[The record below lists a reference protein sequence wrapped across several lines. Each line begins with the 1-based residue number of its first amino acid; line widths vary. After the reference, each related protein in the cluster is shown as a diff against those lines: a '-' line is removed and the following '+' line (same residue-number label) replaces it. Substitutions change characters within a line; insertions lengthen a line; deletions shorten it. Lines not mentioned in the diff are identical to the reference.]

1 VSDFSVKLKDVSKF
15 YKLYE
20 SPKDRLKEA
29 LHPFN
34 KKYYKEFYALNGIN
48 LDVNKGETLGIIGK
62 NGSGKSTLLKLI
74 SHVLVP
80 SSGTVEVQGNVS
92 ALLELGAGFNPL
104 FTGLENVYFYGT
116 ILGFSREDMDARL
129 DKILAFADIGE
140 FIHQPLKTYSS
151 GMKARIAFAI
161 ATEINPDI
169 LIIDEVLAVG
179 DTIFQRK
186 CYSKIDSM
194 FKDGKTVILVS
205 HNRNSIISLCKSAIL
220 LDHGKVLCSGE
231 TEPVIR
237 EYEKLCNKKFLT
249 ANDKYKNTQKDETID
264 NETKDQKN
272 EQAENKLLWDYTLEA
287 DDQVYYKKSDIELED
302 FGIYDLDGN
311 KVNILE
317 TGSSY
322 KIRATFLPKEDLD
335 YDITFAM
342 RIKSIEG
349 YIATWVGFPFEKNKY
364 LSFKEG
370 QREKVEFLFDCN
382 LLGGVFSIDAGL
394 QSFTDDDLFFHVGI
408 QNLYLFKINKDLQ
421 MNKHGLVD
429 LNCRLLE

>member
-1 VSDFSVKLKDVSKF
+1 MSDFAVKLKEVSKF
-15 YKLYE
+15 YKLYQ

-34 KKYYKEFYALNGIN
+34 KKYHKEFYALNGIN
-48 LDVNKGETLGIIGK
+48 MDVNKGEILGIIGK

-92 ALLELGAGFNPL
+92 ALLELGAGFNPQ

-116 ILGFSREDMDARL
+116 VLGFTSEDMDARL
-129 DKILAFADIGE
+129 DNILAFADIGE

-151 GMKARIAFAI
+151 GMKARIAFAV

-186 CYSKIDSM
+186 CFSKIDSI

-205 HNRNSIISLCKSAIL
+205 HNRNTIISLCNSAIL

-237 EYEKLCNKKFLT
+237 EYEKLCNKKFF
-249 ANDKYKNTQKDETID
+249 AVNAKNDNTQKDATID

-272 EQAENKLLWDYTLEA
+272 KQPENKLLWDHTLEA
-287 DDQVYYKKSDIELED
+287 DDQIFYKKSDIELED
-302 FGIYDLDGN
+302 FGIYDLEGN

-322 KIRATFLPKEDLD
+322 KISATFLSKEDLD
-335 YDITFAM
+335 DGITFAM

-349 YIATWVGFPFEKNKY
+349 YLAAWVGFPFEKNKY
-364 LSFKEG
+364 LSFQEG
-370 QREKVEFLFDCN
+370 QRERVEFLFDCN
-382 LLGGVFSIDAGL
+382 LLGGDFSIDAGL
-394 QSFTDDDLFFHVGI
+394 QSFTDNDLYIHIGVI
-408 QNLYLFKINKDLQ
+408 NLCLFKIHRDLQ

-429 LNCRLLE
+429 LNCRLEK